1 MQLSFR
7 KKLSSP
13 NPLWQREDTKF
24 LILCMRFF
32 LAHSKSLIPFGMLV
46 LMSIKI
52 SSVQVS
58 CLSRVLIP
66 MLKKNTTFVS
76 TYMLKFS
83 EQSRSLEKMVSMRIS
98 QWKDHCG
105 NMFTFVF
112 LENRSNENDVTDK
125 LVL

>member
-66 MLKKNTTFVS
+66 IPKRNASFVS
-76 TYMLKFS
+76 TYMLKYG
-83 EQSRSLEKMVSMRIS
+83 EQYKIARKTAFYEHV
-98 QWKDHCG
+98 
-105 NMFTFVF
+105 
-112 LENRSNENDVTDK
+112 
-125 LVL
+125 